1 MKRVVVKMKVKLDD
15 VIEALDFVNMEH
27 DAYYNP
33 LKNEIFYSDI
43 CDYTDLNEDELD
55 ELFRNSIELPT
66 QYEINEYSMIEE
78 FIETIEDV
86 RVYNQLQI
94 AINGRGAFRRFKDT
108 CINFDIIEDW
118 YKFRDEKYKEIA
130 IEWCNDN
137 NINYE

>member
-1 MKRVVVKMKVKLDD
+1 MKVKLDD
-15 VIEALDFVNMEH
+15 VVEALDFVNMEH

-43 CDYTDLNEDELD
+43 GDYTDLNEDELD
-55 ELFRNSIELPT
+55 ELFENSIGLPT
-66 QYEINEYSMIEE
+66 QYEINEYSMMEE

-86 RVYNQLQI
+86 KLYNQLQI
-94 AINGRGAFRRFKDT
+94 AINGSGAFRRFKDT
-108 CINFDIIEDW
+108 CINFDIIEAW
-118 YKFRDEKYKEIA
+118 YKFRDKKYKDIA

>member
-1 MKRVVVKMKVKLDD
+1 MKVKLDD
-15 VIEALDFVNMEH
+15 VVEALDFVNMEH

-33 LKNEIFYSDI
+33 LKNEFFYSDI
-43 CDYTDLNEDELD
+43 GDYTDLNEDELD
-55 ELFRNSIELPT
+55 ELFENSIGLPT
-66 QYEINEYSMIEE
+66 QYEINEYSMMEE

-86 RVYNQLQI
+86 KLYNQLQI
-94 AINGRGAFRRFKDT
+94 AINGQGAFRRFKDT

-118 YKFRDEKYKEIA
+118 YKYRDEKYKEIA